1 MPPTHTHAYIYTFNL
16 IKKKNMINRFYILFA
31 LLASSL
37 LVCIVNDNRYINA
50 IIISATFFVGI
61 VAMTYLLDKDDTY
74 YTDNEKK
81 FVRHLKNSKFW
92 TD

>member
-1 MPPTHTHAYIYTFNL
+1 
-16 IKKKNMINRFYILFA
+16 MINRFYILFA
-31 LLASSL
+31 LLALSL

-81 FVRHLKNSKFW
+81 FVRRIKNSKFW